1 MFKYILR
8 KHAMSWIYSTS
19 SSVADTK
26 YFIWK
31 QFTLFT
37 VKLKIRYKSIIVY
50 RKSRSN
56 AFHRATG
63 QLSCFQLHR
72 LAGDKWWLQL
82 RLHGYTLRH
91 AVRPLALLPMRAR

>member
-1 MFKYILR
+1 MYYLKT
-8 KHAMSWIYSTS
+8 IYSLGS
-19 SSVADTK
+19 
-26 YFIWK
+26 
-31 QFTLFT
+31 L
-37 VKLKIRYKSIIVY
+37 KLDENEEYNRTH

-63 QLSCFQLHR
+63 QLSCFQLRR

-82 RLHGYTLRH
+82 RLHGYTLRY